1 MLNYGFWILNYG
13 LWTRDEGLGIRDY
26 EFWNPDLGQGFVI
39 VAAERSSA
47 MISKAGALQLQNASR
62 RYVGVLLQIKM

>member
-1 MLNYGFWILNYG
+1 L
-13 LWTRDEGLGIRDY
+13 DD

-47 MISKAGALQLQNASR
+47 K
-62 RYVGVLLQIKM
+62 